1 MLLALLL
8 ELEVAETE
16 EERIVC
22 APMHLGA
29 SLGLVGGGAVGK
41 RDRLIDEEEP
51 GSPRTISVQPIHP
64 IKTGSTKNR
73 SVRYVDLL
81 FSILPFGEFTI

>member
-29 SLGLVGGGAVGK
+29 SLGLVGGGRWAKG
-41 RDRLIDEEEP
+41 
-51 GSPRTISVQPIHP
+51 
-64 IKTGSTKNR
+64 TG
-73 SVRYVDLL
+73 
-81 FSILPFGEFTI
+81 

>member
-22 APMHLGA
+22 APMPLGA
-29 SLGLVGGGAVGK
+29 SLGLVAGGGGGGGGQKGQA
-41 RDRLIDEEEP
+41 DR
-51 GSPRTISVQPIHP
+51 
-64 IKTGSTKNR
+64 
-73 SVRYVDLL
+73 
-81 FSILPFGEFTI
+81 